1 MTAAGNPETL
11 GESVT
16 DALPQ
21 VTETAALDDR
31 SCFGD
36 HPDRRFRAR
45 AGDGG
50 LWLIRRRPH
59 GGDPDVLLRAFSRTI
74 ASPRNDCDGEL
85 AALWCMAAY
94 PDWSPE
100 QVSKWA
106 RKALH
111 KGGSPR

>member
-1 MTAAGNPETL
+1 MTPIAANGPVAAFIPHVAE
-11 GESVT
+11 
-16 DALPQ
+16 A
-21 VTETAALDDR
+21 AALEDR
-31 SCFGD
+31 AWFDGR
-36 HPDRRFRAR
+36 PERRFRAR

-50 LWLIRRRPH
+50 VWLIRRLAT
-59 GGDPDVLLRAFSRTI
+59 GAEIFLRAFG
-74 ASPRNDCDGEL
+74 RNGAAIRNDGDCDGEL